1 MKNDGPVHKENP
13 GRGERKKKEEE
24 RKKERNES
32 NSADCLGKC
41 LLHLLFLSC
50 FYWIL
55 DPSSHLHILP
65 FDFLFS
71 RALFCFLVLLLFI
84 VSREMYFFLIIVE
97 ALGYIMLLL
106 RTKCHRGEKL
116 SQIKNNSIKCRLL
129 VRCFS

>member
-1 MKNDGPVHKENP
+1 MHKDNP

-24 RKKERNES
+24 RKKEMK
-32 NSADCLGKC
+32 ATVQIVWGKGINLQC

-106 RTKCHRGEKL
+106 RTKCHRREKL